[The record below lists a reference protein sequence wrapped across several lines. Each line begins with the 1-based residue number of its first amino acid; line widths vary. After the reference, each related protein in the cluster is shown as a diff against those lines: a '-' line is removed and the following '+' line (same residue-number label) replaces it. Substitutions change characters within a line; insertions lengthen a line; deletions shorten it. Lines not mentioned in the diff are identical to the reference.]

1 MVTFRS
7 TDESGNW
14 TERSFTVRIT
24 GAPPT
29 IAPVADIAVVAGSST
44 CSATVLE
51 PMVSTTGAPVPSV
64 SFSRSFADPFSP
76 GASTSFKGGVTD
88 ATAPGISVLPGKFVN
103 ATGPTGAKVNYLP
116 PAVSDNCPGVTLTR
130 TVGPASGAVFPV
142 GDTTVTFVA
151 TDGAGSTASSSFTV
165 HVAGAGEQIASL
177 MSQVSGTRPGRAL
190 ERELAQAQREWLRG
204 DVRDACREMDSFVSL
219 VKAQRG
225 KKLTRSQADQFV
237 AAAQQIIAVM
247 NCRCLPHHRDRDR
260 H

>member
-1 MVTFRS
+1 MSASKSAT
-7 TDESGNW
+7 W
-14 TERSFTVRIT
+14 PWSFKQTS
-24 GAPPT
+24 
-29 IAPVADIAVVAGSST
+29 PVAT
-44 CSATVLE
+44 HQVL
-51 PMVSTTGAPVPSV
+51 
-64 SFSRSFADPFSP
+64 
-76 GASTSFKGGVTD
+76 ASK
-88 ATAPGISVLPGKFVN
+88 
-103 ATGPTGAKVNYLP
+103 
-116 PAVSDNCPGVTLTR
+116 
-130 TVGPASGAVFPV
+130 
-142 GDTTVTFVA
+142 
-151 TDGAGSTASSSFTV
+151 STASSSFTV

>member
-1 MVTFRS
+1 MFGDGAGTDAVDDGCAGAVGVVLSAVRGSVPARCHPVT
-7 TDESGNW
+7 
-14 TERSFTVRIT
+14 
-24 GAPPT
+24 
-29 IAPVADIAVVAGSST
+29 
-44 CSATVLE
+44 ATAAN
-51 PMVSTTGAPVPSV
+51 GI
-64 SFSRSFADPFSP
+64 SP
-76 GASTSFKGGVTD
+76 DASTSFKVVVTD

-130 TVGPASGAVFPV
+130 TVGPASGSVFPV